1 MKSAFSRNLA
11 ASVLAQ
17 LLRYGAPL
25 AFYPFLTRVL
35 GAEGFATFALAFA
48 GSVMLGQLIEF
59 GFGLSGVR
67 ALAEASEHPTE
78 AAEVVGDV
86 VIGRCVTLAVVVA
99 GSLLCWRWAPVTVR
113 SDLPLA
119 LSVAALAI
127 GYGFSS
133 SWYFIGRERAAQLA
147 GLEIVTSFLQL
158 GLLLL
163 LVKAE
168 SPNWLPVALM
178 ALPVWVVVAFGHVL
192 AFRDLGAIR
201 PSMLRLRDKLIESFQ
216 YFCFTG
222 IMPILNRANLLVLGS
237 MSTPSQVAF
246 YAVGERVVTAAAN
259 ATVPVIRVAMPRIT
273 NLLRDDPDAAK
284 RIFRRSLF
292 SLTGL
297 AAVGAVLG
305 AAFTPWGVPIVFGAA
320 IAPGALVIAIQLF
333 IVPALMATRIT
344 GTLALVPLR
353 QEGSYQRVVLVSSV
367 GGLCLAPLVI
377 LWGDATGLAAWRVVV
392 ELGAAGYCLWILTRR
407 RDGWLKAFK
416 ASAHDA
422 SRNTY

>member
-48 GSVMLGQLIEF
+48 GAVMLGQLIEF

-147 GLEIVTSFLQL
+147 GLEIVTSFSQL

-178 ALPVWVVVAFGHVL
+178 ALPVWGVVAFGHVL
-192 AFRDLGAIR
+192 AFRDLGAIW
-201 PSMLRLRDKLIESFQ
+201 PSMLRLRDKLVESFQ

-246 YAVGERVVTAAAN
+246 YAVGERIVTAAAN
-259 ATVPVIRVAMPRIT
+259 ATVPVIR
-273 NLLRDDPDAAK
+273 LRCPGSPICSVTIPMRPNEYFADPCSALQAWPP
-284 RIFRRSLF
+284 SELF
-292 SLTGL
+292 WERHSR
-297 AAVGAVLG
+297 LG
-305 AAFTPWGVPIVFGAA
+305 AC
-320 IAPGALVIAIQLF
+320 
-333 IVPALMATRIT
+333 R
-344 GTLALVPLR
+344 
-353 QEGSYQRVVLVSSV
+353 SY
-367 GGLCLAPLVI
+367 
-377 LWGDATGLAAWRVVV
+377 
-392 ELGAAGYCLWILTRR
+392 LGPP
-407 RDGWLKAFK
+407 
-416 ASAHDA
+416 
-422 SRNTY
+422 